1 MITQTTQIHSSDD
14 ELIKAISGGD
24 RNAMRL
30 LYARHSVR
38 IFRFA
43 MRIVSDES
51 VAEDVVNEVFLDVWR
66 KAGGFEGRS
75 QVSTWLL
82 AITRFKALA
91 MGRRRPLDPL
101 DDEVCETIEDGAD
114 DPETVM
120 GKRQTSSLLFRC
132 LEKLSPAHRE
142 IIDLVYY
149 HDKAVDEVA
158 EIIQVPRNTVK
169 TRMFYAR
176 NHLAKLLAEARLD
189 RDLLA
194 A

>member
-1 MITQTTQIHSSDD
+1 
-14 ELIKAISGGD
+14 
-24 RNAMRL
+24 MRL

-91 MGRRRPLDPL
+91 MGRRRPLEPL
-101 DDEVCETIEDGAD
+101 DDEVCETIEDGA
-114 DPETVM
+114 
-120 GKRQTSSLLFRC
+120 RRS
-132 LEKLSPAHRE
+132 
-142 IIDLVYY
+142 
-149 HDKAVDEVA
+149 
-158 EIIQVPRNTVK
+158 
-169 TRMFYAR
+169 
-176 NHLAKLLAEARLD
+176 
-189 RDLLA
+189 
-194 A
+194 

>member
-1 MITQTTQIHSSDD
+1 MITQTTQIYSSDD